1 MRRILTILTLSVGLL
16 TFPGTAM
23 ADRDKDR
30 AATRHSYEDHRKDS
44 YRDRK
49 HDAKK
54 HVDRKRQ
61 HEKHQHKKYQH
72 KKYQHKKYRAE
83 TIKQHKLARKHQDR
97 IATYSHFDGNNYK
110 HWRERR
116 EYQKHPSYSERRSYR
131 EHRSYLELRKQ
142 YYGPNH
148 DRYRTHYRRYH
159 RGHKRSHHQHDDNY
173 LEWVTTMLLLN
184 ELLDDGY
191 RYP

>member
-1 MRRILTILTLSVGLL
+1 MDMRRILTILTLSVGLL

-30 AATRHSYEDHRKDS
+30 AATRHSYGDHGTGG
-44 YRDRK
+44 YRDRLR
-49 HDAKK
+49 DANK
-54 HVDRKRQ
+54 HVDRKNL
-61 HEKHQHKKYQH
+61 HEQYQH
-72 KKYQHKKYRAE
+72 KKYQHKKHRAE
-83 TIKQHKLARKHQDR
+83 TIKQHKLAGKHQHR
-97 IATYSHFDGNNYK
+97 IDTYRHFDGNNYK

-116 EYQKHPSYSERRSYR
+116 EYQKYLSYSERRSYR
-131 EHRSYLELRKQ
+131 DHNSYRELRKQ

-148 DRYRTHYRRYH
+148 DRYRTHYSRYH
-159 RGHKRSHHQHDDNY
+159 RGHKRSHHQHNDNY

-191 RYP
+191 RYQ

>member
-1 MRRILTILTLSVGLL
+1 MGMRRILTILTLSVGLL

-30 AATRHSYEDHRKDS
+30 AATRHSYGDHGKDN
-44 YRDRK
+44 YRDRQ
-49 HDAKK
+49 HDANQ
-54 HVDRKRQ
+54 HVDRKYLHEQYQ
-61 HEKHQHKKYQH
+61 HKKHQHKKH
-72 KKYQHKKYRAE
+72 RAE
-83 TIKQHKLARKHQDR
+83 TIKQRKLAAKHQHR
-97 IATYSHFDGNNYK
+97 IATYRHYDGNNYK

-116 EYQKHPSYSERRSYR
+116 DYQKPLS
-131 EHRSYLELRKQ
+131 
-142 YYGPNH
+142 
-148 DRYRTHYRRYH
+148 YRTHYLRYH

>member
-16 TFPGTAM
+16 ALPGTAM

-30 AATRHSYEDHRKDS
+30 AESRHSDNKDNYDNHRQQA
-44 YRDRK
+44 DRN
-49 HDAKK
+49 H
-54 HVDRKRQ
+54 HV
-61 HEKHQHKKYQH
+61 EKHADRKYQH

-83 TIKQHKLARKHQDR
+83 TIRQHKLATKRQDR
-97 IATYSHFDGNNYK
+97 ISAYRHFNDNNYH

-116 EYQKHPSYSERRSYR
+116 DYKKHSSYR
-131 EHRSYLELRKQ
+131 DRHGDRELRKH
-142 YYGPNH
+142 YYRPNH
-148 DRYRTHYRRYH
+148 DRYRTHYLRYH

-184 ELLDDGY
+184 ELLDDDY
-191 RYP
+191 R

>member
-1 MRRILTILTLSVGLL
+1 MGMRRILTILTLSVGLL

-30 AATRHSYEDHRKDS
+30 AATRHSYGDHGKDN
-44 YRDRK
+44 YRDRQ
-49 HDAKK
+49 HNANQ
-54 HVDRKRQ
+54 HVDRKYLHEQYQ
-61 HEKHQHKKYQH
+61 HKKHQHKKH
-72 KKYQHKKYRAE
+72 RAE
-83 TIKQHKLARKHQDR
+83 TIKQRKLAAKHQHR
-97 IATYSHFDGNNYK
+97 IATYRHYDGNNYK

-116 EYQKHPSYSERRSYR
+116 DYQKPLS
-131 EHRSYLELRKQ
+131 
-142 YYGPNH
+142 
-148 DRYRTHYRRYH
+148 YRTHYLRYH

>member
-1 MRRILTILTLSVGLL
+1 MDMRRILTILTLSVGLL

-30 AATRHSYEDHRKDS
+30 AATRHSYGDHGKDN
-44 YRDRK
+44 YRDRQ
-49 HDAKK
+49 HNANQ
-54 HVDRKRQ
+54 HVDRKYLHEQYQ
-61 HEKHQHKKYQH
+61 HKKHQHKKH
-72 KKYQHKKYRAE
+72 RAE
-83 TIKQHKLARKHQDR
+83 TIKQRKLAAKHQHR
-97 IATYSHFDGNNYK
+97 IATYRHYDGNNYK

-116 EYQKHPSYSERRSYR
+116 DYQKPLS
-131 EHRSYLELRKQ
+131 
-142 YYGPNH
+142 
-148 DRYRTHYRRYH
+148 YRTHYLRYH

>member
-30 AATRHSYEDHRKDS
+30 AATRHSNGDHGTGS
-44 YRDRK
+44 YRDRQ
-49 HDAKK
+49 HDANK
-54 HVDRKRQ
+54 HVDRKNL
-61 HEKHQHKKYQH
+61 HEQYQH
-72 KKYQHKKYRAE
+72 KKYQHKKHRAE
-83 TIKQHKLARKHQDR
+83 TIKQHKLAGKYQHR
-97 IATYSHFDGNNYK
+97 IDTYRHFDGNNYK

-116 EYQKHPSYSERRSYR
+116 EYQKYLSYR
-131 EHRSYLELRKQ
+131 SHYL
-142 YYGPNH
+142 
-148 DRYRTHYRRYH
+148 RYH

-173 LEWVTTMLLLN
+173 QEWVTTMLLLN

-191 RYP
+191 RYQ

>member
-30 AATRHSYEDHRKDS
+30 AATRHSYGDHGKDN
-44 YRDRK
+44 YRDRQ
-49 HDAKK
+49 HNANQ
-54 HVDRKRQ
+54 HLDRKYLHEQYLHEQYQ
-61 HEKHQHKKYQH
+61 HKKHQHKKH
-72 KKYQHKKYRAE
+72 RAE
-83 TIKQHKLARKHQDR
+83 TIKQRKLAAKHQHR
-97 IATYSHFDGNNYK
+97 IATYRHFGGNNYK

-116 EYQKHPSYSERRSYR
+116 EYQKHLS
-131 EHRSYLELRKQ
+131 
-142 YYGPNH
+142 
-148 DRYRTHYRRYH
+148 YRTHYLRYH

-173 LEWVTTMLLLN
+173 QEWVTTMLLLN
-184 ELLDDGY
+184 ELLDHGY

>member
-1 MRRILTILTLSVGLL
+1 
-16 TFPGTAM
+16 M

-30 AATRHSYEDHRKDS
+30 AATRHSYGDHGKDN
-44 YRDRK
+44 YRDRQ
-49 HDAKK
+49 HNANQ
-54 HVDRKRQ
+54 HVDRKYLHEQYQ
-61 HEKHQHKKYQH
+61 HKKHQHKKH
-72 KKYQHKKYRAE
+72 RAE
-83 TIKQHKLARKHQDR
+83 TIKQRKLAAKHQHR
-97 IATYSHFDGNNYK
+97 IATYRHYDGNNYK

-116 EYQKHPSYSERRSYR
+116 DYQKPLS
-131 EHRSYLELRKQ
+131 
-142 YYGPNH
+142 
-148 DRYRTHYRRYH
+148 YRTHYLRYH